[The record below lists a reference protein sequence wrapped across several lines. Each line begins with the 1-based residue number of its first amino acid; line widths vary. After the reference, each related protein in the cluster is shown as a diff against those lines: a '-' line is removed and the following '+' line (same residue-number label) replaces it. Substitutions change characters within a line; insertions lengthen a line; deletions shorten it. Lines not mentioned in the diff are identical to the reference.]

1 MLLVSDMEPGV
12 VSWLFLGEG
21 PESGRDSEWLTLL
34 TGEETRCGEGLRLLI
49 GGVIGWRRSGA
60 V

>member
-21 PESGRDSEWLTLL
+21 PEAGRDNEWLTLL
-34 TGEETRCGEGLRLLI
+34 IGEETRCGEGLRLLV
-49 GGVIGWRRSGA
+49 GGVIG
-60 V
+60 

>member
-12 VSWLFLGEG
+12 VSRLFLEEN
-21 PESGRDSEWLTLL
+21 PESGRDSEGL
-34 TGEETRCGEGLRLLI
+34 TGEETRCGEGLRLLM
-49 GGVIGWRRSGA
+49 GGAFVWRRSGA

>member
-1 MLLVSDMEPGV
+1 MLLVSDMEPEV
-12 VSWLFLGEG
+12 VSWLFLGEKAG
-21 PESGRDSEWLTLL
+21 SWRDNVGL

-49 GGVIGWRRSGA
+49 GGAFVWRRSGA